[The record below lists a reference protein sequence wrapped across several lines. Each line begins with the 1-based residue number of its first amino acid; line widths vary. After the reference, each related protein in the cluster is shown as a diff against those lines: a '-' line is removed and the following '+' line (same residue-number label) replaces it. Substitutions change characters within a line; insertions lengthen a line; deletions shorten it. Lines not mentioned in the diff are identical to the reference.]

1 MNRGDFTEKIKKFLV
16 SDWFTVILLV
26 SAVGIVF
33 SGAEIIGS
41 VAFVLIFGVTMALT
55 DDWMPLLQ
63 IIMFTTCFAIRCKN
77 SFSTFLGY
85 WWVVPIMVVLVIIH
99 FVRFK
104 AKFAKGMCFRGIL
117 ATSLAVTLGGVGII
131 TFKEYFFYTSIFN
144 VFMLGFAML
153 IIYSFMSA
161 TLKARDE
168 YSFGEK
174 FSKMMVCVICL
185 LAVCLFE
192 EYFSN
197 REMFTDGFEII
208 PFQWRNN
215 GATMLML
222 AMPFA
227 FYLSAKD
234 FGFFFLGIVDYI
246 LILFTGSRG
255 GMLFGMVELLIC
267 IVVMFILDKRH
278 RPAIAAIIGV
288 ALVVTALT
296 YKTWIDMMSYTLLR
310 LIDPDE
316 NSIRLQL
323 ISRGIEDFKANPLFG
338 RGVGYMGNRDVH
350 KSADFALCWYHCSP
364 VQVFASFGIF
374 GIAAYGYLIYLR
386 IKTLLRNFT
395 FFNIS
400 MFLSYIGL
408 ELMSLVNPG
417 IFAPFPYLFLITIY
431 FVMMEKCNNEND
443 KKVLPSIM
451 KGEKP

>member
-1 MNRGDFTEKIKKFLV
+1 MERIKKFLI
-16 SDWFTVILLV
+16 SDWFTVILLIA
-26 SAVGIVF
+26 AVGVVF
-33 SGAEIIGS
+33 SGFEIIGT
-41 VAFVLIFGVTMALT
+41 VAFVLIFGITMALT

-77 SFSTFLGY
+77 SFSTFLNY
-85 WWVVPIMVVLVIIH
+85 WWVVPIMVVFIACH

-104 AKFAKGMCFRGIL
+104 ANFAKGMCFKGIL
-117 ATSLAVTLGGVGII
+117 ATSVAVTLGGVGII
-131 TFKEYFFYTSIFN
+131 TAKEYFSYTSLFY
-144 VFMLGFAML
+144 VFMLGFGML
-153 IIYSFMSA
+153 IIYSYMSA
-161 TLKARDE
+161 SLKTKDS
-168 YSFGEK
+168 YSYAEK

-197 REMFTDGFEII
+197 RAQLTDGFEIL

-215 GATMLML
+215 AATMLML

-234 FGFFFLGIVDYI
+234 FGLFFIGILDYI

-255 GMLFGMVELLIC
+255 GMLFGILELIIC

-278 RPAIAAIIGV
+278 RPAIAAIVGV
-288 ALVVTALT
+288 SLVITALT
-296 YKTWIDMMSYTLLR
+296 YKIWIDTLSYTLLR
-310 LIDPDE
+310 LIDPNE

-323 ISRGIEDFKANPLFG
+323 IPRGIEDFKSNPFFG
-338 RGVGYMGNRDVH
+338 RGIGYMGNRDVH

-364 VQVFASFGIF
+364 IQVIGSFGIC

-386 IKTLLRNFT
+386 IKTLLKNYT
-395 FFNIS
+395 FFNII
-400 MFLSYIGL
+400 MFISYIGL

-417 IFAPFPYLFLITIY
+417 IFAPFPYLFLITLY
-431 FVMMEKCNNEND
+431 FVMMERCNNDED
-443 KKVLPSIM
+443 KKVLPRIM
-451 KGEKP
+451 KGEKQ

>member
-1 MNRGDFTEKIKKFLV
+1 MDKTKNFLS
-16 SDWFTVILLV
+16 SDWFTVILIV
-26 SAVGIVF
+26 GAVGIVF
-33 SGAEIIGS
+33 TGSEIIGTL
-41 VAFVLIFGVTMALT
+41 VFVLIFGITMALT

-63 IIMFTTCFAIRCKN
+63 IILFTTCFAIRCKN
-77 SFSTFLGY
+77 SFSTFMNY
-85 WWVVPIMVVLVIIH
+85 WWIIPIMVALIACH

-104 AKFAKGMCFRGIL
+104 AKFSKGSCFYGII
-117 ATSLAVTLGGVGII
+117 ATSVAVTLGGLGII
-131 TFKEYFFYTSIFN
+131 TAKEYFFYTSLFYI
-144 VFMLGFAML
+144 FMLGFAMV
-153 IIYSFMSA
+153 IIYSYMSA
-161 TLKARDE
+161 TLKQKE
-168 YSFGEK
+168 SYVFSEK
-174 FSKMMVCVICL
+174 FSKMMVCIILL

-197 REMFTDGFEII
+197 REQLIDGFEIL

-215 GATMLML
+215 AATMLML

-234 FGFFFLGIVDYI
+234 FAFFFIGILDYI

-255 GMLFGMVELLIC
+255 GMLFGVIELMIC

-288 ALVVTALT
+288 SLVVTLLT
-296 YKTWIDMMSYTLLR
+296 YKTWFDTLSYTLFR

-323 ISRGIEDFKANPLFG
+323 ISRGIEDFKSNILFG
-338 RGVGYMGNRDVH
+338 RGIGYMGNRDVH

-364 VQVFASFGIF
+364 IQIIGSFGLC
-374 GIAAYGYLIYLR
+374 GVAAYGYLIYLR
-386 IKTLLRNFT
+386 IKTLLKNFT
-395 FFNIS
+395 FFNII
-400 MFLSYIGL
+400 MFISYIGL

-431 FVMMEKCNNEND
+431 FVIMEKCNSDED
-443 KKVLPSIM
+443 KKVLARIM
-451 KGEKP
+451 KGEKQ